1 MANIGGNEM
10 KLDGRSLISLND
22 FTTSEIEGIV
32 DIALEIGKD
41 QRSYGDVLA
50 GYVMGALF
58 YESSTRTRLSFESAM
73 LRLGGKVLGFSD
85 ASTSST
91 KKGES
96 LADTIRVMDDYCDII
111 VLRHPKEGSALL
123 ASQYSTVPL
132 INAGDGGHRHPT
144 QTLTDIFTL
153 KMEFGK
159 ISGLKIALCG
169 DLKFGRTVHSLLE
182 TLSRWKN
189 NHFILI
195 SPEKL
200 RIPEWLRTNLCE
212 KGIEFSEIT
221 DLQEGIKD
229 ADALYMTRIQKERF
243 FSEEEYLKLKNTY
256 ILNAKRLDNSPKRMI
271 VMHPLPRVNE
281 IHYNVDDDTRSRYF
295 QQAAY
300 GVPAR
305 MALLALLLGRWP
317 Q

>member
-1 MANIGGNEM
+1 M

-243 FSEEEYLKLKNTY
+243 FSEEEYLKLKNAY
-256 ILNAKRLDNSPKRMI
+256 ILNAKRLADAPEGMI

-281 IHYNVDDDTRSRYF
+281 IHYNVDEDPRSRYF

>member
-1 MANIGGNEM
+1 MGLA
-10 KLDGRSLISLND
+10 GRNLVSLND
-22 FTTSEIEGIV
+22 FETSDIEQMIELAC
-32 DIALEIGKD
+32 DMSRNMRD
-41 QRSYGDVLA
+41 YGDLLSGFIMA
-50 GYVMGALF
+50 TLF
-58 YESSTRTRLSFESAM
+58 YEASTRTRLSFEAAM

-85 ASTSST
+85 ASTTSS

-96 LADTIRVMDDYCDII
+96 LADTIRVIDDYSDVI
-111 VLRHPKEGSALL
+111 VLRHPREGSAMM

-144 QTLTDIFTL
+144 QTLTDLFTL
-153 KMEFGK
+153 KNELGR
-159 ISGLKIALCG
+159 INGLKIAVCG
-169 DLKFGRTVHSLLE
+169 DLLFGRTVHSLLE

-189 NHFILI
+189 NSFRLV
-195 SPEKL
+195 SPDEL
-200 RIPEWLRTNLCE
+200 RIPEWLRSNLE
-212 KGIEFSEIT
+212 KKNIDFLETSDLIEGM
-221 DLQEGIKD
+221 EG

-243 FSEEEYLKLKNTY
+243 FSEEEYLRLKNAY
-256 ILNAKRLDNSPKRMI
+256 ILNAKRLRYAPEKMI

-281 IHYNVDDDTRSRYF
+281 IHYDVDGDERSRYF
-295 QQAAY
+295 DQAAG

>member
-1 MANIGGNEM
+1 M

-295 QQAAY
+295 QQAAN